1 MRTCAVVAA
10 AFLFVVNNGQA
21 QTVESSAK
29 SPNVAELE
37 SGLLLGLS
45 NGRGGRTL
53 WIVRESDSIRLA
65 WQTPHLIVPRA
76 EGYWF
81 VVSGERCHVDLGSS
95 HGGGGLPGGIFIDR
109 RLAVDIARAG
119 TTVNIPL
126 EYKSD
131 CTQAA
136 KRAYAARARAY
147 RAALKA
153 AGGDSTKVAIS
164 DQENDGLDCTVGT
177 DQVTFLSATAIS
189 IEHRYSQT
197 EFCSPGGYATS
208 GSNSVLRI
216 GTNDPIPLRPLLA
229 SDIRE
234 NAEKERGGEEGCAFD
249 DKPERLDD
257 SWIVHRNEGR
267 WVADLFLEG
276 PNACRGGSEY
286 DLNLPLPSTFSGE
299 GPLPMEWN
307 ALARDRP
314 GLSDAM
320 ASPSGAFIALR
331 AEDSI
336 TVHRLRG
343 GKIAERIGRISAP
356 WTDPA
361 VMIRWATPA
370 EAARWSRELPRLVA
384 PKVRVVTP
392 R

>member
-1 MRTCAVVAA
+1 
-10 AFLFVVNNGQA
+10 
-21 QTVESSAK
+21 
-29 SPNVAELE
+29 
-37 SGLLLGLS
+37 
-45 NGRGGRTL
+45 
-53 WIVRESDSIRLA
+53 
-65 WQTPHLIVPRA
+65 
-76 EGYWF
+76 
-81 VVSGERCHVDLGSS
+81 
-95 HGGGGLPGGIFIDR
+95 
-109 RLAVDIARAG
+109 
-119 TTVNIPL
+119 VNIPI
-126 EYKSD
+126 EYKTE
-131 CTQAA
+131 CNTAA
-136 KRAYAARARAY
+136 RRAYTARARAY

-153 AGGDSTKVAIS
+153 AGGDASKVEIS

-229 SDIRE
+229 SDVRE
-234 NAEKERGGEEGCAFD
+234 NAEKELGGEEGCAFD

-257 SWIVHRNEGR
+257 SWIVHRNDGR

-286 DLNLPLPSTFSGE
+286 ELNLPLPTTFSGE
-299 GPLPMEWN
+299 GPLPKEWS

-320 ASPSGAFIALR
+320 ASPSGAFIAFR
-331 AEDSI
+331 AGDSI
-336 TVHRLRG
+336 TVHRVRDG
-343 GKIAERIGRISAP
+343 NIAERIGRISAP

-361 VMIRWATPA
+361 AMIRWATPA